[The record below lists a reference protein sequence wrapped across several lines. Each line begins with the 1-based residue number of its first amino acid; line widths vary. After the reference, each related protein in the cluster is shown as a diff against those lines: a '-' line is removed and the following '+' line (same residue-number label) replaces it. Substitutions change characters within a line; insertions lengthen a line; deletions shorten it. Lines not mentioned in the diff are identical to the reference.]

1 MIKQQRPARTV
12 RPIAE
17 LATLTNALE
26 KLCLLPRDEVLL
38 NTQMVTEIK
47 NTLAASNID
56 AVITGIVN
64 EYNEARNV
72 RDAQAASEN
81 ALLYAYAQREH
92 KRLRNAKGR
101 EYVTEIVNADHLD
114 DLKKYGELPA
124 KATRRAE
131 ENFSSV
137 FNSVY
142 SNGAVKINTPTDPS
156 TLMSYIDYSPYRVNY
171 TEYLSVPTLSEMVDR
186 PLAMAMKKPFQVKSK
201 NENFKAALETAF
213 KKTKLQSVIKDMLFN
228 STLSPRGALMVPIKR
243 GNTVTFNVFNDTQF
257 AYGMGTSYGGLTMP
271 YDQTRVGD
279 LYCFGAKLKHGV
291 SAFFLCP
298 GFEPLFGVGL
308 NRVPQ
313 LRSAA
318 EAWNLYVH
326 ILKILLVRAQV
337 IVEKMEGDIQTDTML
352 SAMRAQLQRLSES
365 MGVSTPIAQARGTQ
379 MEILNNNISEGTG
392 NIAGVFRDYVA
403 SVTGLSP
410 EYFFGGG
417 NTNYSQAAFQI
428 ASTNEHVR
436 SRYQGGMIE
445 PMARFAVNTFIRND
459 AAVAACGVAED
470 DFDIEFENIYDETEQ
485 ERADLTGKR
494 TEILIRQSEY
504 PELEG
509 AFKQLKLLDE
519 DITFEGIEPPTRE
532 GGDDEGGDPISG
544 TGSPSSKLTR
554 PLSNANRIMYRLRY
568 PDGRLYGTGSASG
581 SFWDTPQKALAVKK
595 KSGLRDLMIYEYDT
609 QLGTFVGEVMID

>member
-1 MIKQQRPARTV
+1 MLKQQRPARTV
-12 RPIAE
+12 RPIEE
-17 LATLTNALE
+17 LAMMTSVLE
-26 KLCLLPRDEVLL
+26 KLSLLPRDEVVL
-38 NTQMVTEIK
+38 NERMVTEIK
-47 NTLAASNID
+47 NTLSAANIG

-72 RDAQAASEN
+72 RDVPSASEN

-92 KRLRNAKGR
+92 KRLKNATGR
-101 EYVTEIVNADHLD
+101 EYVTEIVNAAHLL
-114 DLKKYGELPA
+114 DLQKQKELPTR
-124 KATRRAE
+124 ATRKAE
-131 ENFSSV
+131 ENLASA
-137 FNSVY
+137 FNSIY

-186 PLAMAMKKPFQVKSK
+186 PIAMAMKKPFKVKSK
-201 NENFKAALETAF
+201 NERFTAALEKAF
-213 KKTKLQSVIKDMLFN
+213 KTACLQSVIKDMLFN
-228 STLSPRGALMVPIKR
+228 STLSPRGSLLVPIQR
-243 GNTVTFNVFNDTQF
+243 GDTVTFNVFNDTQF
-257 AYGMGTSYGGLTMP
+257 AYGMGASYNGLTAP
-271 YDQTRVGD
+271 YNQTRVGD

-352 SAMRAQLQRLSES
+352 SAVRAQLQRLSET
-365 MGVSTPIAQARGTQ
+365 MGVSTPIAQGRGMQ
-379 MEILNNNISEGTG
+379 MDILNNNISEGTA
-392 NIAGVFRDYVA
+392 NVAGVFRDYVA

-436 SRYQGGMIE
+436 SRYQIAMIE
-445 PMARFAVNTFIRND
+445 PMARFVINTLIRND
-459 AAVAACGVAED
+459 VELQSFGERED
-470 DFDIEFENIYDETEQ
+470 DFEIEFESIYDETEQ
-485 ERADLTGKR
+485 EKADLAAKR
-494 TEILIRQSEY
+494 TETLIRQREY
-504 PELEG
+504 PELES
-509 AFKQLKLLDE
+509 AFKQLGLLDE
-519 DITFEGIEPPTRE
+519 DITFAGMEPSTPGE
-532 GGDDEGGDPISG
+532 NDDAIGDGETSAD
-544 TGSPSSKLTR
+544 SKLVK
-554 PLSNANRIMYRLRY
+554 PL
-568 PDGRLYGTGSASG
+568 
-581 SFWDTPQKALAVKK
+581 V
-595 KSGLRDLMIYEYDT
+595 
-609 QLGTFVGEVMID
+609 

>member
-1 MIKQQRPARTV
+1 MIKQQRPARFV
-12 RPIAE
+12 RPVEE
-17 LATLTNALE
+17 LAMMTSALE
-26 KLCLLPRDEVLL
+26 KLCLLPRDEIVL
-38 NTQMVTEIK
+38 NQTMVAEIK

-56 AVITGIVN
+56 AVITSIVN

-72 RDAQAASEN
+72 RDTSAVASEN

-92 KRLRNAKGR
+92 KRLKNATGK

-114 DLKKYGELPA
+114 DLKKFGELPA

-137 FNSVY
+137 FNSIY
-142 SNGAVKINTPTDPS
+142 SNGAVKINTPSDPS
-156 TLMSYIDYSPYRVNY
+156 VLMSYIDYSPYRVNY

-186 PLAMAMKKPFQVKSK
+186 PIAMALKNPFEVKTK
-201 NENFKAALETAF
+201 NEKFKAVLEAKF
-213 KKTKLQSVIKDMLFN
+213 KKVQLQSVIKDMLFN
-228 STLSPRGALMVPIKR
+228 STLSPRGALLVPIKR
-243 GNTVTFNVFNDTQF
+243 GDTVTFNVFNDTQF
-257 AYGMGTSYGGLTMP
+257 AYGMGASYGGLTAP
-271 YDQTRVGD
+271 YNQTRVGD

-313 LRSAA
+313 LRAAA

-337 IVEKMEGDIQTDTML
+337 VIEKMEGDVQTDTML

-379 MEILNNNISEGTG
+379 MEILNNNISEGTSD
-392 NIAGVFRDYVA
+392 IAGVFRDYVA

-417 NTNYSQAAFQI
+417 NTNYSQASFQI

-436 SRYQGGMIE
+436 SRFQIAMIE
-445 PMARFAVNTFIRND
+445 PMARFVINTLIRND
-459 AAVAACGVAED
+459 DEFQGFGVRED
-470 DFDIEFENIYDETEQ
+470 DFDIEFESIYDETDA
-485 ERADLTGKR
+485 EREDLKAKR
-494 TEILIRQSEY
+494 TETLIRQFEY
-504 PELEG
+504 KELTD
-509 AFKQLKLLDE
+509 AFKQEGLLSE
-519 DITFEGIEPPTRE
+519 DVEFPAEAKPHGEE
-532 GGDDEGGDPISG
+532 KELDDDGA
-544 TGSPSSKLTR
+544 SSILTN
-554 PLSNANRIMYRLRY
+554 PLARR
-568 PDGRLYGTGSASG
+568 
-581 SFWDTPQKALAVKK
+581 
-595 KSGLRDLMIYEYDT
+595 
-609 QLGTFVGEVMID
+609 

>member
-1 MIKQQRPARTV
+1 MKTQKPARFI
-12 RPIAE
+12 RPVE
-17 LATLTNALE
+17 QLAIMVNALE
-26 KLCLLPRDEVLL
+26 KISTLPRDEIVL
-38 NTQMVTEIK
+38 NQTMVAEIK
-47 NTLAASNID
+47 NTLSASNID

-64 EYNEARNV
+64 DYNATREL
-72 RDAQAASEN
+72 RDTSAVASEN

-92 KRLRNAKGR
+92 KRLKNATGK
-101 EYVTEIVNADHLD
+101 EYVTEIVNAGDLD
-114 DLKKYGELPA
+114 TLKGHELPA

-142 SNGAVKINTPTDPS
+142 SNGAVKINTPSDPS

-186 PLAMAMKKPFQVKSK
+186 PIAMALKNPFEVKTK
-201 NENFKAALETAF
+201 NEKFKAVLEAKF
-213 KKTKLQSVIKDMLFN
+213 KKVKLQAVLKDMLFN
-228 STLSPRGALMVPIKR
+228 STLSPRGSLLVPIKR
-243 GNTVTFNVFNDTQF
+243 GDTVTFNVFNDTQF
-257 AYGMGTSYGGLTMP
+257 AYGMGASYGGLTAP

-279 LYCFGAKLKHGV
+279 LYCFGAKLKHNV

-313 LRSAA
+313 LRAAA

-337 IVEKMEGDIQTDTML
+337 IVEKMEGDVQTDTML

-365 MGVSTPIAQARGTQ
+365 MGVSTPIAQARGQ
-379 MEILNNNISEGTG
+379 QLDILNNNISEGTG

-428 ASTNEHVR
+428 AATNEHVR
-436 SRYQGGMIE
+436 SRFQIAMIE
-445 PMARFAVNTFIRND
+445 PMARFIVNTFIRND
-459 AAVAACGVAED
+459 AEVMACGVAED
-470 DFDIEFENIYDETEQ
+470 DFDIEFESIYDETEQ
-485 ERADLTGKR
+485 EKADLQAKR
-494 TEILIRQSEY
+494 TEILIRQREY
-504 PELEG
+504 PELES
-509 AFKQLKLLDE
+509 AFKLLGLLEE
-519 DITFEGIEPPTRE
+519 DITFVGMEPVEPE
-532 GGDDEGGDPISG
+532 GGDDEDVTGGDDNH
-544 TGSPSSKLTR
+544 TDSKLVK
-554 PLSNANRIMYRLRY
+554 PLA
-568 PDGRLYGTGSASG
+568 
-581 SFWDTPQKALAVKK
+581 
-595 KSGLRDLMIYEYDT
+595 
-609 QLGTFVGEVMID
+609 

>member
-1 MIKQQRPARTV
+1 MKTQRPARYA
-12 RPIAE
+12 RPIEE
-17 LATLTNALE
+17 LAMMTSALE
-26 KLCLLPRDEVLL
+26 KLSLLPRDEVLL

-47 NTLAASNID
+47 NTLSASNID
-56 AVITGIVN
+56 ALITNIVN

-72 RDAQAASEN
+72 RDIPAASEN

-92 KRLRNAKGR
+92 KRLKDAGGK
-101 EYVTEIVNADHLD
+101 EYVTEIVNADHLPE
-114 DLKKYGELPA
+114 LQKQKELPA
-124 KATRRAE
+124 KATRRTE
-131 ENFSSV
+131 ESFSSV
-137 FNSVY
+137 FNSIY
-142 SNGAVKINTPTDPS
+142 SNGAVKINTPSDPS
-156 TLMSYIDYSPYRVNY
+156 VLMSYIDYSPYRVNY

-186 PLAMAMKKPFQVKSK
+186 PIAMALKNPFEVKTK
-201 NENFKAALETAF
+201 NEKFKAVLEARF
-213 KKTKLQSVIKDMLFN
+213 KNVKLQAVLKDMLFN
-228 STLSPRGALMVPIKR
+228 STLSPRGSLLVPIKR
-243 GNTVTFNVFNDTQF
+243 GDTVTFNVFNDTQF
-257 AYGMGTSYGGLTMP
+257 AYGMGASYGSLTVP
-271 YDQTRVGD
+271 YNQTRVGD

-313 LRSAA
+313 LRAAA

-428 ASTNEHVR
+428 AATNEHVR
-436 SRYQGGMIE
+436 SRFQIGMIE
-445 PMARFAVNTFIRND
+445 PIARFVVNTFIRND
-459 AAVAACGVAED
+459 AEVAACGVKED
-470 DFDIEFENIYDETEQ
+470 DFDIEFESIYDETEQ
-485 ERADLTGKR
+485 EKADLQAKR
-494 TEILIRQSEY
+494 TETLIRQREY

-519 DITFEGIEPPTRE
+519 DVTFAGMEPPTEESGDRDAD
-532 GGDDEGGDPISG
+532 GGSDHAD
-544 TGSPSSKLTR
+544 SKLVK
-554 PLSNANRIMYRLRY
+554 PLENARRIMYRLRH
-568 PDGRLYGTGSASG
+568 PDGRIYGTGSTQG
-581 SFWDTPQKALAVKK
+581 SFWNTPQEASAAKK
-595 KSGLRDLMIYEYDT
+595 KSGKRDLMIYEYDT
-609 QLGTFVGEVMID
+609 QLGEFVGEVMID

>member
-12 RPIAE
+12 RPITE
-17 LATLTNALE
+17 LAMMTSALE

-38 NTQMVTEIK
+38 NQTMVTEIK
-47 NTLAASNID
+47 NTLSASNID

-64 EYNEARNV
+64 EYNESRNV
-72 RDAQAASEN
+72 RNIPAASEN

-92 KRLRNAKGR
+92 NRLRNATGKA
-101 EYVTEIVNADHLD
+101 YVTEIVNADHF
-114 DLKKYGELPA
+114 GELQEFSEMPA
-124 KATRRAE
+124 KATRRADE
-131 ENFSSV
+131 KFSSV
-137 FNSVY
+137 FNSIY
-142 SNGAVKINTPTDPS
+142 SNGAVKINTPSDPS

-186 PLAMAMKKPFQVKSK
+186 PLAMAMKKPFLVKTK
-201 NENFKAALETAF
+201 NENFKAALDKAF
-213 KKTKLQSVIKDMLFN
+213 KRVQLQAVIKDMLFN
-228 STLSPRGALMVPIKR
+228 STLSPRGSLLVPIKR

-257 AYGMGTSYGGLTMP
+257 AYGMGASYSGLTAP
-271 YDQTRVGD
+271 YNQTRVGD

-298 GFEPLFGVGL
+298 GYEPLFGVGL

-337 IVEKMEGDIQTDTML
+337 IVEKMEGDVQTDTML

-365 MGVSTPIAQARGTQ
+365 MGVSTPIAQSRGTQ
-379 MEILNNNISEGTG
+379 LDILNNNISEGTG
-392 NIAGVFRDYVA
+392 NVAGVFRDYVA

-436 SRYQGGMIE
+436 SRFQIGMIE
-445 PMARFAVNTFIRND
+445 PMARFIVDTFIRND
-459 AAVAACGVAED
+459 TEVAACGVGED
-470 DFDIEFENIYDETEQ
+470 DFDIEFESIYDETEQ
-485 ERADLTGKR
+485 EKADLSSKR
-494 TEILIRQSEY
+494 TEVLIRQREY
-504 PELEG
+504 PELES

-519 DITFEGIEPPTRE
+519 DISFAGMEPDHNSDDNSGGEDDAGESVLTNPMSLGNTKSIIDPEQLKMGIKIEMEHTDDPKIAEKIARDHLAEIADYYTR
-532 GGDDEGGDPISG
+532 
-544 TGSPSSKLTR
+544 L
-554 PLSNANRIMYRLRY
+554 
-568 PDGRLYGTGSASG
+568 
-581 SFWDTPQKALAVKK
+581 VKMEEEAK
-595 KSGLRDLMIYEYDT
+595 NE
-609 QLGTFVGEVMID
+609 

>member
-1 MIKQQRPARTV
+1 MIKQQRPARYT
-12 RPIAE
+12 RPIEE
-17 LATLTNALE
+17 LAMMTSALE
-26 KLCLLPRDEVLL
+26 KLSLLPRDEVLL
-38 NTQMVTEIK
+38 NDRMVTEIK
-47 NTLAASNID
+47 NTLSASNID

-72 RDAQAASEN
+72 RDIPAASEN

-92 KRLRNAKGR
+92 KRLRGATGKA
-101 EYVTEIVNADHLD
+101 YVTEIVNADHFD
-114 DLKKYGELPA
+114 DLQKQDALPTR
-124 KATRRAE
+124 ATRRAE
-131 ENFSSV
+131 ESFSSV

-142 SNGAVKINTPTDPS
+142 SNGAVKINTPSDPS
-156 TLMSYIDYSPYRVNY
+156 ILMSYIDYSPYRVNY
-171 TEYLSVPTLSEMVDR
+171 MEYLSVPTLSEMVDR
-186 PLAMAMKKPFQVKSK
+186 PIAMALKDPFEVKTK
-201 NENFKAALETAF
+201 NEKFKAALEEKF
-213 KKTKLQSVIKDMLFN
+213 KKVQLQAVLKDMLFN
-228 STLSPRGALMVPIKR
+228 STLSPRGSLLVPIKR
-243 GNTVTFNVFNDTQF
+243 GSTVTFNVFNDTQF
-257 AYGMGTSYGGLTMP
+257 AYGMGSSYGGLTAP
-271 YDQTRVGD
+271 YNQTRVGD

-428 ASTNEHVR
+428 AATNEHVR
-436 SRYQGGMIE
+436 SRFQIGMIE
-445 PMARFAVNTFIRND
+445 PMARFVVNTFIRND
-459 AAVAACGVAED
+459 AEIAACGVNED
-470 DFDIEFENIYDETEQ
+470 DFDIEFESIYDETEQ
-485 ERADLTGKR
+485 EKADLQAKR
-494 TEILIRQSEY
+494 TETLIRQRDY
-504 PELEG
+504 PELES

-519 DITFEGIEPPTRE
+519 DITFAGMESSTPGVDDDAI
-532 GGDDEGGDPISG
+532 GDDGAER
-544 TGSPSSKLTR
+544 TKLTK
-554 PLSNANRIMYRLRY
+554 PL
-568 PDGRLYGTGSASG
+568 
-581 SFWDTPQKALAVKK
+581 V
-595 KSGLRDLMIYEYDT
+595 
-609 QLGTFVGEVMID
+609 

>member
-1 MIKQQRPARTV
+1 MIKQQRPASRTV
-12 RPIAE
+12 RPIEE
-17 LATLTNALE
+17 LAMMTSTLE
-26 KLCLLPRDEVLL
+26 KLSLLPRDEILL

-64 EYNEARNV
+64 EYEQARNV
-72 RDAQAASEN
+72 RDIPASSEN

-92 KRLRNAKGR
+92 KRLKSADGKA
-101 EYVTEIVNADHLD
+101 YVTEIVNADHIAELREHD
-114 DLKKYGELPA
+114 GLPA

-131 ENFSSV
+131 ENFSAV

-142 SNGAVKINTPTDPS
+142 SNGAVKINTTGDPS
-156 TLMSYIDYSPYRVNY
+156 TLLSYIDYSPYRVNY

-186 PLAMAMKKPFQVKSK
+186 PIAMALKKPFLVKTE
-201 NENFKAALETAF
+201 NEKFSAALEKAF
-213 KKTKLQSVIKDMLFN
+213 KKARLQSVIKDMIFN
-228 STLSPRGALMVPIKR
+228 STLSPRGALLVPIKR

-257 AYGMGTSYGGLTMP
+257 AYGMGASYAGLTVP

-313 LRSAA
+313 LRAAA

-337 IVEKMEGDIQTDTML
+337 IVEKMEGDVQTDTML
-352 SAMRAQLQRLSES
+352 SAMRAQLQRLSET
-365 MGVSTPIAQARGTQ
+365 MGVSTPIAQARGMQ
-379 MEILNNNISEGTG
+379 MDILNNNISEGTSS
-392 NIAGVFRDYVA
+392 IAGVFRDYVA
-403 SVTGLSP
+403 SVTGLAP

-436 SRYQGGMIE
+436 SRFQIAMIE
-445 PMARFAVNTFIRND
+445 PMARFVINTFIRND
-459 AAVAACGVAED
+459 AAIAALGVSED
-470 DFDIEFENIYDETEQ
+470 DYEIEFESIYDETEQ
-485 ERADLTGKR
+485 EKADLTAKR
-494 TEILIRQSEY
+494 TETLIRQREY
-504 PELEG
+504 PELES

-519 DITFEGIEPPTRE
+519 DVTFAGMESSTPGENDDAI
-532 GGDDEGGDPISG
+532 GDDDH
-544 TGSPSSKLTR
+544 TDTKLVK
-554 PLSNANRIMYRLRY
+554 PL
-568 PDGRLYGTGSASG
+568 
-581 SFWDTPQKALAVKK
+581 V
-595 KSGLRDLMIYEYDT
+595 
-609 QLGTFVGEVMID
+609 

>member
-1 MIKQQRPARTV
+1 MKTQRLARFI
-12 RPIAE
+12 RPIE
-17 LATLTNALE
+17 QLAVMTSALE
-26 KLCLLPRDEVLL
+26 KLSLLPRDEVLL
-38 NTQMVTEIK
+38 NTQMVAEIK

-64 EYNEARNV
+64 EYNETRNM
-72 RDAQAASEN
+72 RDAPTAGEN

-92 KRLRNAKGR
+92 KRLKNTGGK
-101 EYVTEIVNADHLD
+101 EYVTEIVNADHFGE
-114 DLKKYGELPA
+114 LKKMGEPPT
-124 KATRRAE
+124 KAPRRAE
-131 ENFSSV
+131 ESFSSV

-142 SNGAVKINTPTDPS
+142 SNGAVKINTPSDPS

-171 TEYLSVPTLSEMVDR
+171 TEYLAVPTLSEMVDR
-186 PLAMAMKKPFQVKSK
+186 PVAMALKKPFKVKSK
-201 NENFKAALETAF
+201 NEQFTAALETAF
-213 KKTKLQSVIKDMLFN
+213 KKVKLQSVIKDMLFN
-228 STLSPRGALMVPIKR
+228 STLSPRGALLVPIKR
-243 GNTVTFNVFNDTQF
+243 GDAVTFNVFNDTQF
-257 AYGMGTSYGGLTMP
+257 AYGMGSSYGGLTAP
-271 YDQTRVGD
+271 YDRMRVGD

-298 GFEPLFGVGL
+298 GFEPLFGVGI

-313 LRSAA
+313 LRAAA

-337 IVEKMEGDIQTDTML
+337 IVEKMDGDIQTDTML

-428 ASTNEHVR
+428 AATNEHVR
-436 SRYQGGMIE
+436 SRFQIAMIE
-445 PMARFAVNTFIRND
+445 PLARFVVNTFIRND
-459 AAVAACGVAED
+459 AAVMACGVDED
-470 DFDIEFENIYDETEQ
+470 DFDIEFESIYDETEQ
-485 ERADLTGKR
+485 EKADLSAKR
-494 TEILIRQSEY
+494 TETLIRQREY
-504 PELEG
+504 PELES

-519 DITFEGIEPPTRE
+519 DVTFQGMEPSTPGDNDDAIGDET
-532 GGDDEGGDPISG
+532 GGQS
-544 TGSPSSKLTR
+544 TKLTK
-554 PLSNANRIMYRLRY
+554 PLA
-568 PDGRLYGTGSASG
+568 
-581 SFWDTPQKALAVKK
+581 
-595 KSGLRDLMIYEYDT
+595 
-609 QLGTFVGEVMID
+609 

>member
-1 MIKQQRPARTV
+1 MKTQKPARFI
-12 RPIAE
+12 RPVE
-17 LATLTNALE
+17 QLAIMVNALE
-26 KLCLLPRDEVLL
+26 KISTLPRDEIVL
-38 NTQMVTEIK
+38 NQNMVAEIK

-64 EYNEARNV
+64 DYNATREL
-72 RDAQAASEN
+72 RDTSAVASEN

-92 KRLRNAKGR
+92 KRLKGVQGK

-114 DLKKYGELPA
+114 DLKKFGELPA

-137 FNSVY
+137 FNSIY
-142 SNGAVKINTPTDPS
+142 SNGAVKINTPSDPS
-156 TLMSYIDYSPYRVNY
+156 VLMSYIDYSPYRVNY

-186 PLAMAMKKPFQVKSK
+186 PIAMALKNPFEVKTK
-201 NENFKAALETAF
+201 NEKFKAVLEAKF
-213 KKTKLQSVIKDMLFN
+213 KKVKLQAVLKDMLFN
-228 STLSPRGALMVPIKR
+228 STLSPRGSLLVPIKR
-243 GNTVTFNVFNDTQF
+243 GDTVTFNVFNDTQF
-257 AYGMGTSYGGLTMP
+257 AYGMGASYGSLTAP
-271 YDQTRVGD
+271 YNQTRVGD
-279 LYCFGAKLKHGV
+279 LYCFGAKLKHNV

-337 IVEKMEGDIQTDTML
+337 IVEKMEGDVQTDTML

-365 MGVSTPIAQARGTQ
+365 MGVSTPIAQARGQ
-379 MEILNNNISEGTG
+379 QLDILNNNISEGTG

-428 ASTNEHVR
+428 AATNEHVR
-436 SRYQGGMIE
+436 SRFQIGMIE
-445 PMARFAVNTFIRND
+445 PQARFMVNTFIRND
-459 AAVAACGVAED
+459 AEVMACGVAED
-470 DFDIEFENIYDETEQ
+470 DFDIEFESIYDETEQ
-485 ERADLTGKR
+485 EKADLQAKR
-494 TEILIRQSEY
+494 TETLIRQREY
-504 PELEG
+504 PELES
-509 AFKQLKLLDE
+509 AFKLLGLLEE
-519 DITFEGIEPPTRE
+519 DITFEGMEPVEPE
-532 GGDDEGGDPISG
+532 GGGDKNISG
-544 TGSPSSKLTR
+544 DDDHMDSKLVK
-554 PLSNANRIMYRLRY
+554 PL
-568 PDGRLYGTGSASG
+568 
-581 SFWDTPQKALAVKK
+581 V
-595 KSGLRDLMIYEYDT
+595 
-609 QLGTFVGEVMID
+609 